1 MKPLLILISAFCV
14 SLLLLKAV
22 KGTWDYRMAGRIAM
36 CAMLLFTAMGHFAF
50 TQGMAAMVPDLVPL
64 KAEVVY
70 ATGTLE
76 ILLAVG
82 LLFPKYQMAVGWVLV
97 VFLILI
103 LPANVKAAMHNI
115 DYQTGELNGKGFSY
129 LWFRIPLQVV
139 FILWVYF
146 FAIKK

>member
-1 MKPLLILISAFCV
+1 MKPLLILISTFCV
-14 SLLLLKAV
+14 TLLLLKAI
-22 KGTWDYRMAGRIAM
+22 KGAWDYYLAGRIAM

-50 TQGMAAMVPDLVPL
+50 TKGMAAMVPDLIPL
-64 KAEVVY
+64 KTEVVY
-70 ATGTLE
+70 ATGILE

-82 LLFPKYQMAVGWVLV
+82 LLIPKYQMAVGWILVLFFVLV
-97 VFLILI
+97 
-103 LPANVKAAMHNI
+103 LPANIKAAIQHI
-115 DYQTGELNGKGFSY
+115 DYQTGELNGKGPPY